1 MTRTTEPTT
10 RMADTNTLSA
20 PVALRE
26 ILRGAA
32 SAADASWIGRVVTW
46 FSLARRSVERAG
58 KRQKCQEITETNGP
72 GRVNGGRTAPPAFA
86 NFAAHAVRGSPNGS
100 GERLQEV
107 PAGERQGETAQQ
119 PPQTRFRDPWLHGGT
134 DPATGQTPD
143 PGGQAEAPV
152 RGDRPFGVR
161 RDDGV
166 RRHAHDRRD
175 PGARQR
181 GRGDSGDGHPG

>member
-1 MTRTTEPTT
+1 MTRTTDPTT

-86 NFAAHAVRGSPNGS
+86 NFAAPPGPGAV
-100 GERLQEV
+100 
-107 PAGERQGETAQQ
+107 
-119 PPQTRFRDPWLHGGT
+119 PPQRVTAVLQRSPPPSAGCRTRCP
-134 DPATGQTPD
+134 
-143 PGGQAEAPV
+143 
-152 RGDRPFGVR
+152 RG
-161 RDDGV
+161 
-166 RRHAHDRRD
+166 
-175 PGARQR
+175 
-181 GRGDSGDGHPG
+181 